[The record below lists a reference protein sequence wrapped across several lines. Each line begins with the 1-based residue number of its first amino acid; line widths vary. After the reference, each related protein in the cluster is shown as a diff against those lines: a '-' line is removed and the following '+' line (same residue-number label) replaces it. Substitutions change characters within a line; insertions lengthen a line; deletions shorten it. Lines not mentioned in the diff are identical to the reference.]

1 MVLYSLCSATFL
13 NGTFS
18 SLQYSGQQ
26 QNPSS
31 DTKVRQILNLSHAQI
46 LANKFQENHCDTSR
60 LRVLANRI

>member
-1 MVLYSLCSATFL
+1 MIGVTI
-13 NGTFS
+13 NNKKDS
-18 SLQYSGQQ
+18 SMYSGRQ